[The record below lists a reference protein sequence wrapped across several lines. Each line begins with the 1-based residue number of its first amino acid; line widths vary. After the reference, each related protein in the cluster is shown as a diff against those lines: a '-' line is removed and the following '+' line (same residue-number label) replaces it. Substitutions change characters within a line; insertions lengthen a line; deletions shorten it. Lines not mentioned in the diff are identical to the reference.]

1 MCCGRAN
8 RTRSVSNSSGPCK
21 LIEES
26 GAALK
31 LWPKNVGGR
40 FRLLVKNESGSF
52 IDALAFITA
61 NACSGPASKV
71 VVGNANHV
79 LSAAAKNPAP
89 FLNHSASGLSLVGL
103 LQLADQI
110 HKVGRA
116 RDGRKLHTNPS
127 R

>member
-8 RTRSVSNSSGPCK
+8 RTRAPNNSSGPCK
-21 LIEES
+21 LIEER
-26 GAALK
+26 GASLK
-31 LWPKNVGGR
+31 LWPKNVGGT

-52 IDALAFITA
+52 IDALAFISSNGCA
-61 NACSGPASKV
+61 GAASQV
-71 VVGNANHV
+71 VVSNANHV

-89 FLNHSASGLSLVGL
+89 FLDHSASGLSLVGL
-103 LQLADQI
+103 LQLADRI

-116 RDGRKLHTNPS
+116 RDGRKLRINSS